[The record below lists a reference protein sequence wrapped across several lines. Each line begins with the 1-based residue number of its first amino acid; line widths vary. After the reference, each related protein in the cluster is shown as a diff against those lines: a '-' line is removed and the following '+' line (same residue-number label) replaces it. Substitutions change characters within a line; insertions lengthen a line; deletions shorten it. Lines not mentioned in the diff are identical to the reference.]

1 MSSIITHLKNKL
13 VEANAR
19 IYVTNPL
26 PYTDEEVA
34 SSTSG

>member
-1 MSSIITHLKNKL
+1 MSSIVTHLKNKL

-34 SSTSG
+34 SATTG